1 VGSELIGLLLAG
13 VVLTFVLVTILTLV
27 NLVRIGKL
35 EREVA
40 RLKAEWPA
48 GGQVA
53 PAAAAPRVA
62 PAAPSVPSAA
72 PVIAAPVPDA
82 AVAAAPAAAS
92 PSAMFPPPLPPATIT
107 DRGFDWETL
116 IAGRWLQR
124 IGLVAVAIGVAYFLK
139 EAIDNDWI
147 GPSGQVALGIL
158 LGAALLAG
166 SEWLRRR
173 NYGFFAEGLTGLGVV
188 VLYLSI
194 WAGGSYYHLFPLQVA
209 FLAMVI
215 VTAGTIAMA
224 IGRDSQRIAVLG
236 LLGGFMT
243 PVLVSTGQDA
253 PVSLFSYIA
262 VLNAGLLPIAWFRRW
277 RWLELPAFFFTQIYF
292 WAWYSQYYNGGRLPL
307 TVAFATLF
315 AAQFLALPVLRSR
328 RAGTLGVEQ
337 MVLIPLNAG
346 LYLLALHDMMFP
358 ARRWTLT
365 IATLALAAVHLVVAR
380 AVPRRQ
386 DGIGVPALVFGG
398 VALTLITLAIPIRL
412 EGRWIAL
419 AWAIEG
425 AVLAWTGFRARVP
438 AMRAMA
444 LVVLG
449 IVVLIVLVEPEPA
462 TRFLFNR
469 RLLTDLV
476 SVAAI
481 GSALWFA
488 RAHRD
493 QIGPTE
499 RLPFQILALA
509 VNVIAV
515 RALTLEAGLFFQ
527 QDPSS
532 AFQLDRALAEQ
543 LTVSVLW
550 TMYASAL
557 MFVGLRQ
564 RLPGVR
570 WQGLALFGLTILK
583 VFVSDFS
590 FLSGFYRIGSS
601 IALGVVLLLVSFL
614 YQRKIAAART
624 QEPA

>member
-1 VGSELIGLLLAG
+1 MGSELIGLLLAT
-13 VVLTFVLVTILTLV
+13 VVLTFVLVTILTIV

-40 RLKAEWPA
+40 RLKAEWP
-48 GGQVA
+48 GGA
-53 PAAAAPRVA
+53 PAPARAAAAAPAVVSVPPVMATTTPDSAVASVPEAPPTPVLPPPA
-62 PAAPSVPSAA
+62 PARPG
-72 PVIAAPVPDA
+72 DH
-82 AVAAAPAAAS
+82 
-92 PSAMFPPPLPPATIT
+92 
-107 DRGFDWETL
+107 GFDWETL

-173 NYGFFAEGLTGLGVV
+173 GYGFFAEGLTGLGVV

-194 WAGGSYYHLFPLQVA
+194 WAGGSYYHLFSLQLA

-215 VTAGTIAMA
+215 VTAGTIAIA
-224 IGRDSQRIAVLG
+224 IGQDSQRIALLA

-253 PVSLFSYIA
+253 QVALFSYIA
-262 VLNAGLLPIAWFRRW
+262 VLNAGLLPIAWLRRW

-292 WAWYSQYYNGGRLPL
+292 WAWYSQYYTEERMAL

-328 RAGTLGVEQ
+328 RTGTLAIEQ
-337 MVLIPLNAG
+337 IILIPINAG
-346 LYLLALHDMMFP
+346 FYLLALHDMMFP
-358 ARRWTLT
+358 AHRWTLT
-365 IATLALAAVHLVVAR
+365 IATLALAAVHLAVAR
-380 AVPRRQ
+380 AVPRRP
-386 DGIGVPALVFGG
+386 DGIGVPALLFGG
-398 VALTLITLAIPIRL
+398 VALTLVTLAIPIRL
-412 EGRWIAL
+412 EGRWVAL

-449 IVVLIVLVEPEPA
+449 IVVLIVLIEPEPA
-462 TRFLFNR
+462 TRFLFNP

-476 SVAAI
+476 SIAAI
-481 GSALWFA
+481 GTALWFA

-493 QIGPTE
+493 QIGPAE

-509 VNVIAV
+509 VNVLAV

-550 TMYASAL
+550 ATYASAL

-570 WQGLALFGLTILK
+570 WQGLALFGLTIFK
-583 VFVSDFS
+583 VFISDFS

-614 YQRKIAAART
+614 YQRRIAAART